1 MEGKPVTDP
10 QLIYS
15 IRLNREEVAAI
26 SRRAKFNGETMG
38 RYIKRVAIEDAGRPA
53 FKEA

>member
-1 MEGKPVTDP
+1 MEGKPGV
-10 QLIYS
+10 IYS

-26 SRRAKFNGETMG
+26 SRRAEFKGETMG
-38 RYIKRVAIEDAGRPA
+38 QYIKRLALEDASRAA